1 MASKTLLTVEEFF
14 ERDDLPE
21 DRRYELDEGEIVD
34 LTLPSPNHN
43 RIADQIG
50 DLLKAWTR
58 RSGHGRVYP
67 ASTPFALSLDT
78 LRGPDVSFIRKERL
92 ESFNEDKPF
101 PGAPDLVVEVVSPS
115 DRRSQLMKKVMQY
128 LSAGAQEVW
137 LVYPKLQTVWA
148 IRERDE
154 RTFRSGDTVE
164 TPVLPGFAERV
175 EDFFEDRGE

>member
-21 DRRYELDEGEIVD
+21 DRRYELDEGEIVE
-34 LTLPSPNHN
+34 LTLPSHSHN
-43 RIADQIG
+43 RIADRIG
-50 DLLKAWTR
+50 DALKAWNRTR
-58 RSGHGRVYP
+58 KAGRIYP
-67 ASTPFALSLDT
+67 SDSPYRLSEDT

-92 ESFNEDKPF
+92 ENFNEDKPF

-128 LSAGAQEVW
+128 LSAGAQDVW